1 MYYGD
6 TYINEAL
13 LYHLNRADHRH
24 NYSMWWYPIYLTSAL
39 SAVDRNPLNLSNS
52 FGLSL
57 SSMISYGVMIPQLAF
72 ILIASYQILQGRR
85 GGESSGGGLVHA
97 LNNKV
102 VPLPVQ
108 VRNSVKTRSLSRLPL
123 CYFVITAVFVHANKV
138 LTAQY
143 FIWYLCLLP
152 LIYPHLE
159 YWQHHSVS
167 GEEHHWGIIKPRVK
181 YSVVTWLTSIVAWLA
196 CAYGLEFQGLHLF
209 TCLWILSV
217 VFFFTSTNLVAVLC
231 SIYVDEPMRTKAH
244 WTVERDRYIFI
255 RYIHTCKVVF
265 ALFTLS
271 HSLPMYYSKFQIFEL
286 GAVMN
291 CYVLCPPAYINMQNA
306 YA

>member
-1 MYYGD
+1 MNVRLMNKGCIWTASCAIGLVSSTALGYMYYGD

-13 LYHLNRADHRH
+13 LHHLNRADHRH

-52 FGLSL
+52 FGLSSASPL
-57 SSMISYGVMIPQLAF
+57 SSMISYSAMIPQLAF
-72 ILIASYQILQGRR
+72 ILIISYQILQGRH
-85 GGESSGGGLVHA
+85 GGESNGDGLLHA

-102 VPLPVQ
+102 VPTIR
-108 VRNSVKTRSLSRLPL
+108 VRNSVKMRSLSRLPL

-159 YWQHHSVS
+159 YWQHYSVS
-167 GEEHHWGIIKPRVK
+167 NEEHHWGIKPRVK

-217 VFFFTSTNLVAVLC
+217 AFFFTSTNLVAVLC

-244 WTVERDRYIFI
+244 
-255 RYIHTCKVVF
+255 
-265 ALFTLS
+265 
-271 HSLPMYYSKFQIFEL
+271 
-286 GAVMN
+286 
-291 CYVLCPPAYINMQNA
+291 
-306 YA
+306 

>member
-6 TYINEAL
+6 KYINEAL

-57 SSMISYGVMIPQLAF
+57 SSMISYGAMIPQLVF
-72 ILIASYQILQGRR
+72 ILIISYQILQG
-85 GGESSGGGLVHA
+85 GHVGDGLVHA
-97 LNNKV
+97 LNTKM
-102 VPLPVQ
+102 VPTVQ
-108 VRNSVKTRSLSRLPL
+108 VRNSVKMRSLSRLPL

-167 GEEHHWGIIKPRVK
+167 GEEHHHCGNIKPRVK
-181 YSVVTWLTSIVAWLA
+181 YSVVMWLTSIAAWLA
-196 CAYGLEFQGLHLF
+196 CAYGLEFLGLHLF

-231 SIYVDEPMRTKAH
+231 SIYIDEPVRTKAH
-244 WTVERDRYIFI
+244 
-255 RYIHTCKVVF
+255 
-265 ALFTLS
+265 
-271 HSLPMYYSKFQIFEL
+271 
-286 GAVMN
+286 
-291 CYVLCPPAYINMQNA
+291 
-306 YA
+306 